1 MLYFLALGIVGCAKP
16 VPAPP
21 AKAKPTTAGSGTG
34 APVRPAE
41 LVGEPTDTA
50 TPAAATTATPSV
62 ELSAV
67 FAVPAADSPDDKLTI
82 EEIRKL
88 LDDPK
93 NHQPF
98 IPEPPLGL
106 GLNPIAPRIPVDNPM
121 TRAKVE
127 LGRMLYFDKR
137 LSRDSTVS
145 CATCHDPATGWAQ
158 DTPVASGIDGQKGGR
173 NSPTVMNRLFGTT
186 QFWDGRAAT
195 LEDQALGPIQNPIE
209 MGFTL
214 PELVER
220 LKGVEGY
227 ALFFAKIFADDKSSG
242 EVSDKNIAK
251 AIASFERL
259 VLVGASPFDYFTQAE
274 PFLKLSKQEL
284 EEIYSD
290 PDQKD
295 VAARAK
301 KVLAEF
307 EAHPL
312 SEAAE
317 RGRKLFF
324 GQKAGCSACH
334 VGVNLTDELFYNIGV
349 GMDLEKPDPGRVSES
364 KAEKD
369 TGAFKTPTVRNIAM
383 NAPYMHDG
391 SQKTLMEV
399 VEHYDKGGTPN
410 PYLHPRIKKIELTQQ
425 EKEDLVA
432 FMRDGL
438 TGPAPSIRAPKLP

>member
-1 MLYFLALGIVGCAKP
+1 VNE
-16 VPAPP
+16 
-21 AKAKPTTAGSGTG
+21 TTGGAGSEAATG
-34 APVRPAE
+34 AT
-41 LVGEPTDTA
+41 PTL
-50 TPAAATTATPSV
+50 PI
-62 ELSAV
+62 SAIFV
-67 FAVPAADSPDDKLTI
+67 VPAAESANEKLTV
-82 EEIRKL
+82 EEIQRL

-98 IPEPPLGL
+98 VPEPPLGL
-106 GLNPIAPRIPVDNPM
+106 GLNPIAPRIPADNPM

-137 LSRDSTVS
+137 LSRDASVS

-158 DTPVASGIDGQKGGR
+158 DTAVASGIEGQKGGR
-173 NSPTVMNRLFGTT
+173 NSPTVMNRLFGAT

-214 PELVER
+214 PELVDR
-220 LKGVEGY
+220 LNGIEGY
-227 ALFFAKIFADDKSSG
+227 RLLFARIFADDKGLG

-251 AIASFERL
+251 AIASFERS
-259 VLVGASPFDYFTQAE
+259 VLVGTSPFDYFTQAE
-274 PFLKLSKQEL
+274 PFLKLSKEEL
-284 EEIYSD
+284 EEIYND

-301 KVLAEF
+301 RALAEYA
-307 EAHPL
+307 AHPL

-324 GQKAGCSACH
+324 GEKAGCTACH

-349 GMDLEKPDPGRVSES
+349 GMDREKPDPGRAAET

-399 VEHYDKGGTPN
+399 IEHYDKGGTPN
-410 PYLHPRIKKIELTQQ
+410 PYQHQRVKKLGLTQQ
-425 EKEDLVA
+425 EKEDLAA

-438 TGPAPSIRAPKLP
+438 TGPTPEIRAPKLP